1 MLLLMF
7 LTIQENVSPKLIFFS
22 EKVLHVSGEEPGK
35 KTDFVYKKPNNFFTP
50 RTFLSYSLI
59 FITDSGWDLE
69 TR

>member
-35 KTDFVYKKPNNFFTP
+35 NNRFCLP
-50 RTFLSYSLI
+50 EAWQFLHTKHFPELLAHFYN
-59 FITDSGWDLE
+59 
-69 TR
+69 R